1 MAISREPQR
10 SVLALVMR
18 TCVASAI
25 GTLGLIGTASAYL
38 DPGTGWMI
46 VQGFVA
52 ALAAAGVALGTYWTR
67 VRSWFSRGPK
77 HGNEGPPPSK
87 PDQE

>member
-1 MAISREPQR
+1 MTMTRDPQR
-10 SVLALVMR
+10 SVPALVMR
-18 TCVASAI
+18 TLVTSAI

-46 VQGFVA
+46 VQGLVA

-67 VRSWFSRGPK
+67 VRNWFSRGPK
-77 HGNEGPPPSK
+77 HGNEGSSPSK

>member
-1 MAISREPQR
+1 MAMTCTHQR
-10 SVLALVMR
+10 SRLALLMR
-18 TCVASAI
+18 TFVASAI

-46 VQGFVA
+46 VQGFIA

-67 VRSWFSRGPK
+67 VRSWFSRGSK
-77 HGNEGPPPSK
+77 HGSEGSSPSK

>member
-1 MAISREPQR
+1 MAMTCTPQR
-10 SVLALVMR
+10 SRLALLMR
-18 TCVASAI
+18 TFVASAI

-46 VQGFVA
+46 VQGFIA

-77 HGNEGPPPSK
+77 PGSEGSSPSK